1 MINASGLR
9 RRGCP
14 WQQHPL
20 EGGKERVPTPVLP
33 HPFSPNQ
40 AANGEI
46 PPPAFQGPC
55 PMASLWR
62 REPGC
67 LDLAWEG
74 VAHFWM
80 KLGLNREEKKSSE
93 AGRGEAGPSR
103 PKSEGLEQR
112 IHHINNESL
121 ESTRRMLQ
129 LVDESKDAGI
139 RTLVMLDDQG
149 EQLDRIEDGL
159 DQIIQD
165 MKEAEK
171 NLSDMAK
178 CCGLFVCPCAKLK
191 NMKAMEAS
199 KAASSN
205 TQDVVSQQP
214 IMMTAGTQMMMSGPF
229 IQRVMKDDVEDE
241 IEQNLIQV
249 DSMLSNLRSM
259 AVDMSNE
266 IDVQSKQVENIKEKA
281 VANVISISEANNQT
295 TKMLKKA

>member
-1 MINASGLR
+1 MRQRKPKEFSDFSGNLLFTPLSGTGWQTGKGLGAHVVEKVNLPGKKKLPGRVKSRWCLGRWTAFRQSYER
-9 RRGCP
+9 RP
-14 WQQHPL
+14 WPFPSEGTHPL
-20 EGGKERVPTPVLP
+20 CPLQGDPSMAAHRV
-33 HPFSPNQ
+33 
-40 AANGEI
+40 
-46 PPPAFQGPC
+46 
-55 PMASLWR
+55 
-62 REPGC
+62 
-67 LDLAWEG
+67 
-74 VAHFWM
+74 
-80 KLGLNREEKKSSE
+80 
-93 AGRGEAGPSR
+93 AGPE
-103 PKSEGLEQR
+103 SEDLEQR
-112 IHHINNESL
+112 IHQINNESL

-191 NMKAMEAS
+191 NMKAMEAN
-199 KAASSN
+199 KAASGN
-205 TQDVVSQQP
+205 AQDVVSQQP
-214 IMMTAGTQMMMSGPF
+214 MMMTAGTQMMMSGPF
-229 IQRVMKDDVEDE
+229 IQRIMKDDVEE
-241 IEQNLIQV
+241 ELEQNLTQV

-281 VANVISISEANNQT
+281 VANVISINEANNQT

>member
-1 MINASGLR
+1 RLQWGFQDSSLKTRFIYFLVRSSFLDDT
-9 RRGCP
+9 
-14 WQQHPL
+14 
-20 EGGKERVPTPVLP
+20 EGQRL
-33 HPFSPNQ
+33 FLSPN
-40 AANGEI
+40 I
-46 PPPAFQGPC
+46 AFFFL
-55 PMASLWR
+55 SFS
-62 REPGC
+62 
-67 LDLAWEG
+67 
-74 VAHFWM
+74 FW
-80 KLGLNREEKKSSE
+80 
-93 AGRGEAGPSR
+93 
-103 PKSEGLEQR
+103 Q
-112 IHHINNESL
+112 SL

-199 KAASSN
+199 KAASGN
-205 TQDVVSQQP
+205 AQDVVSQQP
-214 IMMTAGTQMMMSGPF
+214 MMMTAGTQMMMSGPF
-229 IQRVMKDDVEDE
+229 IQRIMKDDVEE
-241 IEQNLIQV
+241 ELEQNLTQV

-281 VANVISISEANNQT
+281 IANVISISEANNQT

>member
-1 MINASGLR
+1 MAA
-9 RRGCP
+9 
-14 WQQHPL
+14 QH
-20 EGGKERVPTPVLP
+20 G
-33 HPFSPNQ
+33 S
-40 AANGEI
+40 
-46 PPPAFQGPC
+46 
-55 PMASLWR
+55 
-62 REPGC
+62 
-67 LDLAWEG
+67 
-74 VAHFWM
+74 VA
-80 KLGLNREEKKSSE
+80 GSE
-93 AGRGEAGPSR
+93 
-103 PKSEGLEQR
+103 SEGLEQR

-199 KAASSN
+199 KAASGNS
-205 TQDVVSQQP
+205 QDVVSQQP

-229 IQRVMKDDVEDE
+229 IQRPTDDVEDE
-241 IEQNLIQV
+241 IEQNLTQV

-281 VANVISISEANNQT
+281 VANVISINEANNQT

>member
-1 MINASGLR
+1 MAA
-9 RRGCP
+9 
-14 WQQHPL
+14 QH
-20 EGGKERVPTPVLP
+20 G
-33 HPFSPNQ
+33 S
-40 AANGEI
+40 
-46 PPPAFQGPC
+46 
-55 PMASLWR
+55 
-62 REPGC
+62 
-67 LDLAWEG
+67 
-74 VAHFWM
+74 VA
-80 KLGLNREEKKSSE
+80 GSE
-93 AGRGEAGPSR
+93 
-103 PKSEGLEQR
+103 SEGLEQR

-241 IEQNLIQV
+241 IEQNLTQV

>member
-1 MINASGLR
+1 MGLCVRPSVRPSIHPFMLR
-9 RRGCP
+9 RSWPFPSEGTLSLCAPRGQP
-14 WQQHPL
+14 SMAAQH
-20 EGGKERVPTPVLP
+20 G
-33 HPFSPNQ
+33 S
-40 AANGEI
+40 
-46 PPPAFQGPC
+46 
-55 PMASLWR
+55 
-62 REPGC
+62 
-67 LDLAWEG
+67 
-74 VAHFWM
+74 VA
-80 KLGLNREEKKSSE
+80 GSE
-93 AGRGEAGPSR
+93 
-103 PKSEGLEQR
+103 SEGLEQR

-241 IEQNLIQV
+241 IEQNLTQV